1 MTTEERPS
9 RLVIDISAGTETVVP
24 YTDEEWEQSKLD
36 RIAAQEAKAARDV
49 EEARIAELKV
59 SARTK
64 LVAGE
69 PLTEEEAALIVL

>member
-9 RLVIDISAGTETVVP
+9 RLVIDIAAGTETVIP

-36 RIAAQEAKAARDV
+36 RIAAEEARLAREA
-49 EEARIAELKV
+49 EEARIAEVKT
-59 SARTK
+59 SARAK

-69 PLTEEEAALIVL
+69 PLTAEEADILVI